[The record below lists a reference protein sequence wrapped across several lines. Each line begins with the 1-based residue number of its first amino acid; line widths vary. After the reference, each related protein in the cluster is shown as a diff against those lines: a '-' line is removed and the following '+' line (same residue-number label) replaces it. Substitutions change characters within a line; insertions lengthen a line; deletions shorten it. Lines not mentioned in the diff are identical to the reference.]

1 MTARPANAAGRR
13 RTRSKMMT
21 TLSLIQSKITGKPV
35 VRREDDTTRLIGF
48 YPNVEKGMRFFAA
61 VVIVALLT
69 IIVAPALY
77 YGAPAAP
84 PQSLGDLPVTII
96 SGIPAALA
104 PLVELARSWEPGDTL
119 PDLQGWVFGLVL
131 AVVLLMYGAIFAHIW
146 RGITGRPYL
155 AIKMQ
160 GDRLSIQRGQCG
172 TPVTIP
178 REECRAVHVG
188 RRKAGT
194 YEVLLQ
200 HGDALTQIAIVDGHE
215 RRALLLKAKI
225 EAMLTDD
232 EERRTS

>member
-1 MTARPANAAGRR
+1 
-13 RTRSKMMT
+13 MT
-21 TLSLIQSKITGKPV
+21 TLSLIRSRLTGKPV
-35 VRREDDTTRLIGF
+35 LRREDETTHLIGF
-48 YPNVEKGMRFFAA
+48 YPNVEKGMKFFAA
-61 VVIVALLT
+61 VVILALLT

-77 YGAPAAP
+77 YGTPAAP
-84 PQSLGDLPVTII
+84 PQSLGDLPMTII

-131 AVVLLMYGAIFAHIW
+131 AFVLLMYGAIFAHLW
-146 RGITGRPYL
+146 RDLTDRPYL
-155 AIKMQ
+155 AVERRGAM
-160 GDRLSIQRGQCG
+160 LSIQRGRFG

-178 REECRAVHVG
+178 RDECRAVHVG
-188 RRKAGT
+188 RRKWGT

-225 EAMLTDD
+225 DAMLAD
-232 EERRTS
+232 